1 MRWCL
6 PVVGFGAAQR
16 IGQSAQLLNSGAGEL
31 GAVAFL
37 PANRRFVAR
46 DPWRYRERDPLT

>member
-37 PANRRFVAR
+37 LANRRFVAR
-46 DPWRYRERDPLT
+46 DPWRYRERDPLA